1 MIQTPTDLAEFV
13 SSAMSYLKLSLNVK
27 IFVKMLK
34 ILALT
39 ANLSHIPRVQK
50 PGLRPTALAFL
61 YPRPGQRLG
70 PAFFGLA
77 WPGFWPQA
85 GAGTSLGSHHG
96 HSLEYSELKVP
107 TRSEVSQDPLG
118 VKL

>member
-1 MIQTPTDLAEFV
+1 MCF
-13 SSAMSYLKLSLNVK
+13 NVK

-39 ANLSHIPRVQK
+39 ANLSHISRVQK

-61 YPRPGQRLG
+61 YPKPGQKPAQAKGWARLG

-85 GAGTSLGSHHG
+85 GAGTSLHRMDADADAEVVQQEGID
-96 HSLEYSELKVP
+96 SETDGDDFCP
-107 TRSEVSQDPLG
+107 S
-118 VKL
+118 